1 MKKAPSGGDGTSSS
15 PERAKVVESTTTEDT
30 DRRFSEEN
38 PSGLEESQ
46 KSGTAANTARRARN
60 PKNTSPGSV
69 SQLPTV
75 PERSKDED
83 KEDLE
88 ESESGMAE
96 TAEKRDGAG
105 DDASLA
111 SGGET
116 AAFSSFT
123 MTQETTVPPC
133 HQTRENSDM
142 EMSSDEEE
150 DDEIK
155 TIIASEASSRNKR
168 FYQMKLSTYKSN
180 ATSKLIKVVKI
191 MFSKEPR
198 MEIELHDSMNEDFE
212 AKPICSIDEL
222 PETEEET
229 AAYFPSIYDNKNKD
243 GTAIVFQLNSE

>member
-30 DRRFSEEN
+30 DRCFSEEN

-46 KSGTAANTARRARN
+46 KSGTAANTARHARN

-96 TAEKRDGAG
+96 TAKKRDGAG

-142 EMSSDEEE
+142 EMSLDEEE
-150 DDEIK
+150 EDEIK
-155 TIIASEASSRNKR
+155 TIIASEASSQNKR

-229 AAYFPSIYDNKNKD
+229 AAYFPSIYDNKNKE
-243 GTAIVFQLNSE
+243 GTAIVF

>member
-1 MKKAPSGGDGTSSS
+1 MKKALSGGDGTPSS

-30 DRRFSEEN
+30 DHHFSEEN

-46 KSGTAANTARRARN
+46 KSGTAANTARHARN
-60 PKNTSPGSV
+60 PENTSPGPV

-75 PERSKDED
+75 PECSEDED

-88 ESESGMAE
+88 ESESGMVE
-96 TAEKRDGAG
+96 TAENRDGAG

-123 MTQETTVPPC
+123 MTQETTVPSC

-155 TIIASEASSRNKR
+155 TIIVSEASSRNKQ
-168 FYQMKLSTYKSN
+168 FYQMKLSTYKLN
-180 ATSKLIKVVKI
+180 ATSKLIKVIKI
-191 MFSKEPR
+191 RFSKEPR

-229 AAYFPSIYDNKNKD
+229 TAYFTSIYDNKNKD
-243 GTAIVFQLNSE
+243 GTVIVF

>member
-1 MKKAPSGGDGTSSS
+1 VP
-15 PERAKVVESTTTEDT
+15 R
-30 DRRFSEEN
+30 
-38 PSGLEESQ
+38 
-46 KSGTAANTARRARN
+46 RN
-60 PKNTSPGSV
+60 PKNTSPGLV

-75 PERSKDED
+75 PECSKDED

-88 ESESGMAE
+88 ESESGMAK

-142 EMSSDEEE
+142 EMSLDEEE

-180 ATSKLIKVVKI
+180 VTRKLIKFVKI

-229 AAYFPSIYDNKNKD
+229 AAYFPS
-243 GTAIVFQLNSE
+243 TFQ

>member
-30 DRRFSEEN
+30 DCRFSEEN

-46 KSGTAANTARRARN
+46 KYGTATNTARRARN

-75 PERSKDED
+75 PEHSKDED

-96 TAEKRDGAG
+96 MAEKRDGAC

-123 MTQETTVPPC
+123 MTQETTVPSC

-155 TIIASEASSRNKR
+155 TIIASEASS
-168 FYQMKLSTYKSN
+168 
-180 ATSKLIKVVKI
+180 
-191 MFSKEPR
+191 
-198 MEIELHDSMNEDFE
+198 
-212 AKPICSIDEL
+212 
-222 PETEEET
+222 
-229 AAYFPSIYDNKNKD
+229 
-243 GTAIVFQLNSE
+243 